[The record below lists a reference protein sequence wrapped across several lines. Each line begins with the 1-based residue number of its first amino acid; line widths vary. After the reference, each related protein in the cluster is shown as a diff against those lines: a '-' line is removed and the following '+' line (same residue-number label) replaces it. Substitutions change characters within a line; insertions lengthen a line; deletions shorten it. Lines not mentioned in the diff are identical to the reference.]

1 MAEPKGLTGLVQE
14 IFSDIKTV
22 EKKREQIK
30 LDWNQTGSEWE
41 FHRILDERKSLCF
54 MLKKVLEYGGREIPE
69 ELINEI
75 SAWCLEKVPS
85 GDFIKKAAHQEY
97 FYLACD
103 LTRTYSTS
111 AALKDE
117 IFQHILASNI
127 PHEAELAT
135 VLAKEFYDRS
145 LNDEEILRLVN
156 NYTHGGMSSTENI
169 RWYEKMARIY
179 GSEACQSKVLVLLDE
194 MRQPHFD

>member
-85 GDFIKKAAHQEY
+85 GDFIKTAAHQEY

-111 AALKDE
+111 AA
-117 IFQHILASNI
+117 
-127 PHEAELAT
+127 
-135 VLAKEFYDRS
+135 

-194 MRQPHFD
+194 MRQPPFD